1 MSRKQKYS
9 YEDKVKACED
19 YTSGKRSA
27 AEIARDLKMG
37 KRGKIRVWSWSQ
49 QFTMHGPQVFLPTHH
64 NQKYSK
70 ELKIQVVQ
78 DYLASKG
85 SIEKTANQYGLRS
98 TTQLRQWLKKYTG
111 LEELKDYSP
120 QPEVYMASRKKTT
133 REERIEIVQYCIDH
147 DKDYKGTAA
156 RYGCSYS
163 QVFDWVRKYQD
174 KGEEGLQDK
183 RGQRKPENEL
193 NETERLQRQVKI
205 LESKLKE
212 AEMENE
218 LLKKLQEVEGRRYS
232 PEGNSHRSS

>member
-1 MSRKQKYS
+1 MSRKPKYS
-9 YEDKVKACED
+9 FEEKIKACED
-19 YTSGKRSA
+19 YASGKSSA

-37 KRGKIRVWSWSQ
+37 KGGERTVQSWVKQLDQ
-49 QFTMHGPQVFLPTHH
+49 QSPQVFLPTHH

-70 ELKIQVVQ
+70 ELKIQAVQ
-78 DYLASKG
+78 DYLAGKG
-85 SIEKTANQYGLRS
+85 SIERIANQYGLRS
-98 TTQLRQWLKKYTG
+98 TAQLRQWVKKYTG

-133 REERIEIVQYCIDH
+133 REERIEIVHYCLNH
-147 DKDYKGTAA
+147 DKDYKGTAS

-163 QVFDWVRKYQD
+163 QVFDWVRKYLD

>member
-1 MSRKQKYS
+1 MNNNR
-9 YEDKVKACED
+9 
-19 YTSGKRSA
+19 
-27 AEIARDLKMG
+27 I
-37 KRGKIRVWSWSQ
+37 
-49 QFTMHGPQVFLPTHH
+49 LPW
-64 NQKYSK
+64 
-70 ELKIQVVQ
+70 V
-78 DYLASKG
+78 LAG
-85 SIEKTANQYGLRS
+85 VLG
-98 TTQLRQWLKKYTG
+98 TG
-111 LEELKDYSP
+111 CTVEAL
-120 QPEVYMASRKKTT
+120 
-133 REERIEIVQYCIDH
+133 H